1 MVAYFFYITNAF
13 RFVDFIMFFLR
24 VKDLVLRIH
33 SNDQVGFE
41 PEKIVSA
48 MRLEFSTINNL
59 EFG

>member
-1 MVAYFFYITNAF
+1 
-13 RFVDFIMFFLR
+13 
-24 VKDLVLRIH
+24 VKDLVWRIH

-59 EFG
+59 KFG